1 MLNLEKIY
9 DFSVEDCVLEIRIES
24 EDSLWI
30 QTGGRGKVLL
40 LRCLLSRDKPQVEVV
55 DSCQCLSAQGSRVAY
70 ATESHEVI
78 IRSTVDLTIERHWK
92 FPESMDFLVTLC
104 LMGDSIVIATTEG
117 VVLRDISTGEDKLLW
132 SRKAVPNDIC
142 VFGKNESL
150 IIANWELC
158 SIDTSSAEVVELD
171 FREYDL
177 DYPFYRVSNFR
188 DKLLAV
194 SSAALEIYNEDLKYV
209 GVATD
214 VPVVQA
220 VFVDEFN
227 LIARVGGDYYAK
239 TGLEEFKIEKLSDP
253 SQFFNIKIAP
263 NATAIASSPD
273 LGLVAIANGN
283 RIAIYKKATEK

>member
-9 DFSVEDCVLEIRIES
+9 DFFLEDCVFEIGIEN
-24 EDSLWI
+24 EDILWI

-40 LRCLLSRDKPQVEVV
+40 IKCILSQDKPQVQVV
-55 DSCQCLSAQGSRVAY
+55 DQCQCFSVQGSRVAY

-78 IRSTVDLTIERHWK
+78 IRSTIDLTIEKHWK
-92 FPESMDFLVTLC
+92 FPESMDFLVELC
-104 LMGDSIVIATTEG
+104 LMDNAIVIASTEG
-117 VVLRDISTGEDKLLW
+117 VVLRDILTGEDKLLW

-177 DYPFYRVSNFR
+177 DYPFYHVSNFR
-188 DKLLAV
+188 DHLLAV
-194 SSAALEIYNEDLKYV
+194 SSSALEIYNEDFECV

-227 LIARVGGDYYAK
+227 LIARVGGGYYAK
-239 TGLEEFKIEKLSDP
+239 TGLEEFKIEKLSDT

-263 NATAIASSPD
+263 DATAIASSPN